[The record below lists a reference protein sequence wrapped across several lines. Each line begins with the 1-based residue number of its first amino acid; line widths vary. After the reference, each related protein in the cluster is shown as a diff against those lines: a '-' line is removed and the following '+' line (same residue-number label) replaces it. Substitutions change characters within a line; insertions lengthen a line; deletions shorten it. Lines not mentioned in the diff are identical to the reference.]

1 VVDRIDELLYL
12 RCANDAKTPVILAQ
26 CVIRLM
32 KARDSKQEL
41 ANRQPEDPWK
51 TDWFRE
57 LRKLLWPSADSK
69 TSLPFPDSSQSAPIF
84 SPNLDPNKQ
93 KLVKNLHNQIHKIKD
108 QPKQHPLKYLPI
120 QQLPKRSRESPMKR
134 RFYSSKEEEDEPGKL
149 PMKSSKQFAD
159 FLQRRDLFS
168 ARSKR
173 QAPKNETTQF
183 PNIQNLRLI
192 ETFFSQ
198 SQFCQNYLRRLQ
210 QNNQRYL
217 QKFTNSIKYDYR
229 QENLVSGIAGELNK
243 IFNTNTFE
251 KFSLLSPKILSL
263 MPDSG
268 QKSGI
273 LSQSILGFHQ
283 GGILSMPELLRI
295 AASDD
300 RDMLEWLELL
310 MQMSGTGKHLDQL
323 MTKIKEDVNQ
333 VEEVYPKLLQM
344 RRWENQVSPFGFSVI
359 TSCFSGAAC

>member
-1 VVDRIDELLYL
+1 MADKIDELLYL

-26 CVIRLM
+26 CVVRLM
-32 KARDSKQEL
+32 KARDNRQEL
-41 ANRQPEDPWK
+41 KNTPTQDPWQ

-57 LRKLLWPSADSK
+57 LRKLLWPSAESN
-69 TSLPFPDSSQSAPIF
+69 TPRPFPDSSQSAPIF

-93 KLVKNLHNQIHKIKD
+93 QLVHSLHNQIRRIKD
-108 QPKQHPLKYLPI
+108 QPKQHPLKHLPI
-120 QQLPKRSRESPMKR
+120 QQLSKKSRESPIKR
-134 RFYSSKEEEDEPGKL
+134 RFYTSNEDGPDKL
-149 PMKSSKQFAD
+149 PMKGAKQFAD

-173 QAPKNETTQF
+173 QVPQNETTKF
-183 PNIQNLRLI
+183 PNIQHLRRI

-198 SQFCQNYLRRLQ
+198 QQFCQNYLKRLQ

-217 QKFTNSIKYDYR
+217 QKFTNSIKYDF
-229 QENLVSGIAGELNK
+229 QQDNFVTDIISELNK

-251 KFSLLSPKILSL
+251 KFSILSPKILSL

-268 QKSGI
+268 RKPGL

-283 GGILSMPELLRI
+283 SGLLSMPELLRI

-323 MTKIKEDVNQ
+323 MDKIKDDVQQ

-344 RRWENQVSPFGFSVI
+344 RRWENQVDRL
-359 TSCFSGAAC
+359 CC